1 MDGRGHGAGTHPEG
15 CRALGAVNNIT
26 WSLLDKRDPELG
38 VRLTYR
44 GGEPCRKR
52 PAGWTDRDR
61 DWVSVDRT
69 FSIDMCGRSACV
81 LCARVC
87 ATTYGCWR
95 GNACVDPITDY
106 LCCVSRASRHV
117 PAPSGCATPPT
128 AARRASSSP

>member
-15 CRALGAVNNIT
+15 CRALGAVNNMT

-69 FSIDMCGRSACV
+69 FSIDMCERSERAKRVRVVCSCMREHAC
-81 LCARVC
+81 
-87 ATTYGCWR
+87 GCWR
-95 GNACVDPITDY
+95 GNTCV
-106 LCCVSRASRHV
+106 CASHR
-117 PAPSGCATPPT
+117 
-128 AARRASSSP
+128 